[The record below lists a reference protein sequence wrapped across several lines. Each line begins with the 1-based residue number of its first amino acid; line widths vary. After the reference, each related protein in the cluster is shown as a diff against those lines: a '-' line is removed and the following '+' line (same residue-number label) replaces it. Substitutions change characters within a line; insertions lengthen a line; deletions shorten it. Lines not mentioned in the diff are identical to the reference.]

1 MAVVGEVVVGPTYP
15 LPRGK
20 KLWHSASSV
29 HLKVHRRKKDGK
41 EHRYFSIVESRRV
54 SRRRVV
60 HRTVVY
66 LGEIND
72 SQQAAW
78 RKTLEVFDEK
88 QQDFATLSLFPDDR
102 EVAGDVDALQV
113 RLGEMQLERPR
124 AFGSCWLGCEL
135 WRQLKLDE
143 FWQSKLPE
151 GREAVPWEK
160 VLRLLVVNRLLAP
173 GSEFQVHRQWFDQ
186 TAMADL
192 LGADFAVAEKDRLYR
207 CLDRLLEHKQEL
219 FQHLRE
225 RWQDLFAAH
234 FDILF
239 YDLTSTYFEGEAEEI
254 PKAKRGYSRD
264 HRPDCLQVVIAL
276 VITPEGFPLAYEV
289 MDGNTSDRTTLRGFL
304 EGIEK
309 TYGKARRVWVMD
321 RGIPTEALLAE
332 MRDPARQM
340 FYLVGTPKGRVNQH
354 EKKWLDLPWQQVR
367 ESVQVK
373 LYEQEGELYVLAKS
387 EGRQAKENAM
397 RRRRLARL
405 LRKLRVMRRSLPK
418 RDQLL
423 LRIGAAK
430 KEAGRP
436 FGFVTIR
443 VPKADEAVTRE
454 TFTFAVDKEKLRKAE
469 LRDGHYLLRSNLTG
483 EDPGVLWER
492 YIQLTQIEA
501 AFKALK
507 SELGLRPIYHQLGH
521 RVEAHILVAFLAY
534 CLLVTLKNRLQALA
548 PGLTARAVLETLAP
562 MQMLDVTFPTTDGR
576 RLVMPRYTQ
585 PTPEQKLLLHQ
596 LQLDLPDQPPPRIQ
610 VQPEIFPPGMLR
622 L

>member
-1 MAVVGEVVVGPTYP
+1 M
-15 LPRGK
+15 
-20 KLWHSASSV
+20 
-29 HLKVHRRKKDGK
+29 HLKVHRRNKDGK

-54 SRRRVV
+54 SRQRVV

-72 SQQAAW
+72 TQQAAW
-78 RKTLEVFDEK
+78 RKTLEVFDERH
-88 QQDFATLSLFPDDR
+88 QQFATLSLFPDDR
-102 EVAGDVDALQV
+102 KIAADDVDALQV
-113 RLGEMQLERPR
+113 KLGEMQLERPR
-124 AFGSCWLGCEL
+124 AFGGCWLGCEL

-143 FWQSKLPE
+143 FWQARLPA
-151 GREAVPWEK
+151 GREEVPWEK
-160 VLRLLVVNRLLAP
+160 VLRLLVVNRLLEP
-173 GSEFQVHRQWFDQ
+173 GSEFRVHRQWFDQ
-186 TAMADL
+186 TAMAEL
-192 LGADFAVAEKDRLYR
+192 LGTDFAVAAKDRLYR

-219 FQHLRE
+219 FQHLRQ
-225 RWQDLFAAH
+225 RWQDLFTTQ
-234 FDILF
+234 FEVLF

-254 PKAKRGYSRD
+254 EKAKRGYSRD
-264 HRPDCLQVVIAL
+264 HRPDCLQVIIAL

-304 EGIEK
+304 DHIEK
-309 TYGKARRVWVMD
+309 AYGKARRVWVMD

-332 MRDPARQM
+332 MREPARQV
-340 FYLVGTPKGRVNQH
+340 FYLVGTPKGRVHQH

-373 LYEQEGELYVLAKS
+373 LYEHEGELYVLAKS
-387 EGRQAKENAM
+387 EGRQAKESAI
-397 RRRRLARL
+397 RRKRLARL
-405 LRKLRVMRRSLPK
+405 LRKLRGMRKSLPK

-430 KEAGRP
+430 KEAGRA
-436 FGFVTIR
+436 FGFVTIL
-443 VPKADEAVTRE
+443 VPKADEEVTRQ
-454 TFTFAVDKEKLRKAE
+454 TFTFATNKKKLRQAE
-469 LRDGHYLLRSNLTG
+469 QRDGHYLLRSNLTG

-501 AFKALK
+501 AFKTMK
-507 SELGLRPIYHQLGH
+507 SDLGLRPIYHQLGH

-548 PGLTARAVLETLAP
+548 PGLTPRAVLETLAP

-585 PTPEQKLLLHQ
+585 PTPEQKLLLHK
-596 LQLDLPDQPPPRIQ
+596 LQLSLPDQPPPRIQ
-610 VQPEIFPPGMLR
+610 VQPDVFPPGMLH

>member
-1 MAVVGEVVVGPTYP
+1 
-15 LPRGK
+15 
-20 KLWHSASSV
+20 V
-29 HLKVHRRKKDGK
+29 HRKVHRRNKDGK

-54 SRRRVV
+54 GRQRVV

-88 QQDFATLSLFPDDR
+88 QQQFATLSLFPDDR
-102 EVAGDVDALQV
+102 QIAADTADALQV
-113 RLGEMQLERPR
+113 KLGEMQLQRPR
-124 AFGSCWLGCEL
+124 AFGGCWLGCEL

-143 FWQSKLPE
+143 FWQAQLPA
-151 GREAVPWEK
+151 GREEVPWEK
-160 VLRLLVVNRLLAP
+160 VLRLLVVNRLLDP
-173 GSEFQVHRQWFDQ
+173 GSEFRVHRQWFDQ
-186 TAMADL
+186 TAMAEL
-192 LGADFAVAEKDRLYR
+192 LGTDFAVAEKDRLYR
-207 CLDRLLEHKQEL
+207 CLDRLLEHKEEL
-219 FQHLRE
+219 FQHLRQ

-234 FDILF
+234 FDVLF
-239 YDLTSTYFEGEAEEI
+239 YDLTSTYFEGEAEAVE
-254 PKAKRGYSRD
+254 KAKRGYSRD
-264 HRPDCLQVVIAL
+264 HRPDCLQVIIAL

-304 EGIEK
+304 KHIEK
-309 TYGKARRVWVMD
+309 TYGQARRVWVMD
-321 RGIPTEALLAE
+321 RGVPTEALLAE
-332 MRDPARQM
+332 MRDPSQQV

-373 LYEQEGELYVLAKS
+373 LYEHEGELYVLAKS
-387 EGRQAKENAM
+387 EGRQAKENAI
-397 RRRRLARL
+397 RRKRLARL
-405 LRKLRVMRRSLPK
+405 LRKLRVMRHSLPK

-430 KEAGRP
+430 KEAGRA
-436 FGFVTIR
+436 FGFVTLR
-443 VPKADEAVTRE
+443 VPKADEEVTRQ
-454 TFTFAVDKEKLRKAE
+454 TFTFATNKQKLHQAE
-469 LRDGHYLLRSNLTG
+469 QRDGHYLLRSNLTG

-501 AFKALK
+501 AFKTMK

-548 PGLTARAVLETLAP
+548 PGLTPRAVLEALAP
-562 MQMLDVTFPTTDGR
+562 MQMLDVVFPTTDGR

-585 PTPEQKLLLHQ
+585 PTAEQKLLLHQ
-596 LQLDLPDQPPPRIQ
+596 LQLTLPDQPPARIQ
-610 VQPEIFPPGMLR
+610 VQPEIFAPGMLH

>member
-1 MAVVGEVVVGPTYP
+1 M
-15 LPRGK
+15 
-20 KLWHSASSV
+20 
-29 HLKVHRRKKDGK
+29 HLKVHRRNKDGK

-54 SRRRVV
+54 SRQRVV

-72 SQQAAW
+72 TQQAAL
-78 RKTLEVFDEK
+78 RKTLEVFDERH
-88 QQDFATLSLFPDDR
+88 QQFATLSLFPDDR
-102 EVAGDVDALQV
+102 KIAADDVDALQV
-113 RLGEMQLERPR
+113 KLGEMQLERPR
-124 AFGSCWLGCEL
+124 AFGGCWLGCEL

-143 FWQSKLPE
+143 FWQARLPE
-151 GREAVPWEK
+151 GREEVPWEK
-160 VLRLLVVNRLLAP
+160 VLRLLVVNRLLEP
-173 GSEFQVHRQWFDQ
+173 GSEFRVHRQWFDQ
-186 TAMADL
+186 TAMAEL
-192 LGADFAVAEKDRLYR
+192 LGTDFAVAAKDRLYR

-219 FQHLRE
+219 FQHLRQ
-225 RWQDLFAAH
+225 RWQDLFTTQ
-234 FDILF
+234 FEVLF

-254 PKAKRGYSRD
+254 EKAKRGYSRD
-264 HRPDCLQVVIAL
+264 HRPDCLQVIIAL

-304 EGIEK
+304 DHIEK
-309 TYGKARRVWVMD
+309 AYGKARRVWVMD

-332 MRDPARQM
+332 MRDPARQV
-340 FYLVGTPKGRVNQH
+340 FYLVGTPKGRVHQH

-373 LYEQEGELYVLAKS
+373 LYEHEGELYVLAKS
-387 EGRQAKENAM
+387 EGRQAKENAI
-397 RRRRLARL
+397 RRKRLARL
-405 LRKLRVMRRSLPK
+405 LRKLRVMRKSLPK
-418 RDQLL
+418 RDHLL
-423 LRIGAAK
+423 LRIGAAR
-430 KEAGRP
+430 KEAGRA

-443 VPKADEAVTRE
+443 VPKADEEVTRQ
-454 TFTFAVDKEKLRKAE
+454 TFTFATNKKKLRQAE
-469 LRDGHYLLRSNLTG
+469 QRDGHYLLRSNLTG

-501 AFKALK
+501 AFKTMK
-507 SELGLRPIYHQLGH
+507 SDLGLRPIYHQLGH

-548 PGLTARAVLETLAP
+548 PGLTPRAVLETLAP

-585 PTPEQKLLLHQ
+585 PTPEQKLLLHK
-596 LQLDLPDQPPPRIQ
+596 LQLSLPDQPPPRIQ
-610 VQPEIFPPGMLR
+610 VQPDVFPPGMLH